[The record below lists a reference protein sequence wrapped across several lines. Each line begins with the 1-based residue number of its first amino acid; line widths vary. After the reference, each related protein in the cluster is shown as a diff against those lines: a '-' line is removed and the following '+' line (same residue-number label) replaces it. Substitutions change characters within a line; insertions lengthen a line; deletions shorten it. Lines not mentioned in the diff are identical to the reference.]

1 MSNLW
6 FSRVR
11 LKPDTRVKA
20 IAELL
25 LPDAVAPDKQ
35 GPETLAVR
43 HKLIWT
49 LFSDGPERKRDFL
62 WREFRAGEFYVL
74 SHRQPQA
81 GDLFD
86 VDCKMFEP
94 KLRSGDQLWFSL
106 RANPVISSKAI
117 PGSRGKRHDVV
128 MNKLRTYR
136 NADPTMGDN
145 GERRFER
152 DRLTDEAG
160 REWIEGQA
168 SRNGF
173 RLLDVTCDSYRQH
186 VIHPGARQPGN
197 LSTLDLAGRLEVSAP
212 ATFLERLSSGFG
224 PAKAFG
230 CGLMLIRRT
239 WFGEGPQHD
248 QQ

>member
-11 LKPDTRVKA
+11 LKPDTRVQA

-35 GPETLAVR
+35 RPETLAVR
-43 HKLIWT
+43 HKLIWA
-49 LFSDGPERKRDFL
+49 LFSDGRERKRDFL
-62 WREFRAGEFYVL
+62 WREADAGEFYIL
-74 SHRQPQA
+74 SRRQPRA

-86 VDCKMFEP
+86 VDCKVFEP
-94 KLRSGDQLWFSL
+94 ELRSGDQLVFSL
-106 RANPVISSKAI
+106 RANPVITRRHT

-136 NADPTMGDN
+136 NADPTQGDN
-145 GERRFER
+145 GERRLER
-152 DRLTDEAG
+152 RRLTDEAG

-173 RLLDVTCDSYRQH
+173 RLLDVTCDGYRQH
-186 VIHPGARQPGN
+186 VIHAGARQPGN
-197 LSTLDLAGRLEVSAP
+197 LSTLDFAGRLEVSTP
-212 ATFLERLSSGFG
+212 AAFLERLASGFG

-230 CGLMLIRRT
+230 CGLMLIRRA
-239 WFGEGPQHD
+239 
-248 QQ
+248 